1 MENNF
6 EKFESNFERKERLP
20 ETRNDVFKKE
30 DLDYKK
36 AEEELSSMFQGEKK
50 GIEAEEEIKEDPRIE
65 ELLVLSFEKGEE
77 AAVKKAESFN
87 DPFLLDAFHDRLAE
101 EIKKRKL

>member
-36 AEEELSSMFQGEKK
+36 AEEELSSMFPKQEIQTK
-50 GIEAEEEIKEDPRIE
+50 EEEIIKEDERIE

-77 AAVKKAESFN
+77 VAVKKAESFN